1 MIIMIIRIIAI
12 LITALRAPQT
22 RGEQMGGEEPLPR
35 RRRPSSS
42 CRAVPAAVQRRNDGS
57 RGGESIDAEGCATRG
72 RKSGS
77 EVHKHKSRRR
87 DTVRALP
94 RRRDKAL
101 VGRLGT
107 KETLAAL
114 LEVLNGQRL
123 LIDRA
128 QDVGARAQTRPRAG
142 GRRRALAFG
151 RRASVSGA
159 STRVRV
165 RASVSAR
172 KRA

>member
-1 MIIMIIRIIAI
+1 M
-12 LITALRAPQT
+12 
-22 RGEQMGGEEPLPR
+22 
-35 RRRPSSS
+35 
-42 CRAVPAAVQRRNDGS
+42 
-57 RGGESIDAEGCATRG
+57 
-72 RKSGS
+72 
-77 EVHKHKSRRR
+77 HKHKSRRR
-87 DTVRALP
+87 DTVRAPP